1 MREFVKYY
9 FQNHL
14 NARINGNHY
23 IRVELRESFPIPLTR
38 PFRTIC
44 QLEVLIFGSKFTKR
58 VKLTVFFV
66 WFLLSLKKMIIPKM
80 TKLLNRW
87 AFFDI
92 EFENSYFD
100 QLPNA
105 TLNEGTPSL
114 YN

>member
-44 QLEVLIFGSKFTKR
+44 KLEVLNTYVFGSKFTKTCQIDSIFC
-58 VKLTVFFV
+58 LVFV
-66 WFLLSLKKMIIPKM
+66 ELKK
-80 TKLLNRW
+80 N
-87 AFFDI
+87 D
-92 EFENSYFD
+92 NSKND
-100 QLPNA
+100 QVA
-105 TLNEGTPSL
+105 Q
-114 YN
+114 